1 MKTTTGSPLRT
12 TILSS
17 ALCALIILSGCADQ
31 SDPSLGIA
39 TAPQSSEVT
48 NAKQANSL
56 SNVTTKPNSAIDNF
70 ANTLATKE
78 ASIGAVT
85 GFGSVIIEGVKY
97 EDDAA
102 LVKLDIDP
110 TQATLGS
117 LKDIKLGMRVA
128 VQADGKKAQS
138 FTLGTEV
145 IGNVSSLG
153 ADFFVIAGQT
163 VKASN
168 DSASSTVFEGVS
180 GLSGLALGD
189 FVEVY
194 GQRDA
199 NGVIIASRVERKSPG
214 DKALTRVKGGL
225 ANLNKTAKTF
235 VIAGLTVSYA
245 NALRILPN
253 LDGLIDGANVVV
265 FSDVAMQAGVLNA
278 KVIKLLAPSSE
289 LNGLLRIGGHIRGLD
304 FAAHTF
310 MLDGIKVDASRATFL
325 KGTASDLANAL
336 KVRIVGSFADGKVA
350 ATEVSFQKDLGDAQ
364 VDVKG
369 EVTDFVK
376 ASSFKVRGVPFDA
389 SAATVN
395 FVNGDVSKLLAG
407 VKVRIRGEVQGDI
420 VKALAVEFLGADAPV
435 ATPNPGRGLASKDQ
449 VTTSLTSFSIQGS
462 LSNIDVTKK
471 TIRVNGNTFN
481 LPVELADF
489 AMLESL
495 KNGSSISLEG
505 SVENGQVVA
514 TKVVVTKQ

>member
-1 MKTTTGSPLRT
+1 MTTTGSPLRT

-31 SDPSLGIA
+31 SDARLGSPA
-39 TAPQSSEVT
+39 APQSSEAT
-48 NAKQANSL
+48 NAQQANSL

-70 ANTLATKE
+70 ANTLVTKE

-102 LVKLDIDP
+102 VVKQDIDP

-117 LKDIKLGMRVA
+117 LKDIKLGMRLA

-145 IGNVSSLG
+145 IGNVSSVG
-153 ADFFVIAGQT
+153 ADSFVIAGQT

-168 DSASSTVFEGVS
+168 DPASSTVFEGVA

-189 FVEVY
+189 FVEIY

-199 NGVIIASRVERKSPG
+199 NAVIIASRVERKSLG

-225 ANLNKTAKTF
+225 ANLNKAAKTF
-235 VIAGLTVSYA
+235 AIAGLTVSYA
-245 NALRILPN
+245 NALRVVPN
-253 LDGLIDGANVVV
+253 PEALIDGANVVV

-278 KVIKLLAPSSE
+278 KAVKVLAPLSE
-289 LNGLLRIGGHIRGLD
+289 LNGLLRIGGLIRGLD

-310 MLDGIKVDASRATFL
+310 MLDGIKVDASKAIFL
-325 KGTASDLANAL
+325 NGSSSDLANAL
-336 KVRIVGSFADGKVA
+336 KVRVVGSFADGKVV

-389 SAATVN
+389 SATTVN
-395 FVNGDVSKLLAG
+395 FVNGDVSRLLAG

-435 ATPNPGRGLASKDQ
+435 ATQNPSRGLASKDQ
-449 VTTSLTSFSIQGS
+449 VATSVTSFSIQGS
-462 LSNIDVTKK
+462 LSNIDVAKK

-505 SVENGQVVA
+505 SVDNGQVLA
-514 TKVVVTKQ
+514 NKIVVTKQ